1 MNLGT
6 FVVSALLAAVVFLDI
21 RYLRRHG
28 IDGCSGDCN
37 QCHGSCKWSEDLKK
51 AHEAMKV
58 MREKGF
64 IRLRTAEDF
73 GGCERAIIGIRG

>member
-6 FVVSALLAAVVFLDI
+6 FVVTALLAAVVFLDI

-28 IDGCSGDCN
+28 IDGCSGDCS

-51 AHEAMKV
+51 ARRDIAA
-58 MREKGF
+58 EK
-64 IRLRTAEDF
+64 ES
-73 GGCERAIIGIRG
+73 